1 MGSEACRI
9 LLLPRGVAGKHA
21 LLVQVDPENMAK
33 HEIAPLLEIQ
43 LELIVPDIV
52 WIPELGSGGAPG
64 VRDMFSK
71 WFKSFLEI
79 ATLIKRLDT
88 GEGQLLHAVPTCLH
102 PEADLAS
109 SFYAVQSDVM

>member
-1 MGSEACRI
+1 VGSEACRI

-33 HEIAPLLEIQ
+33 HEVAPLLEIQ

-88 GEGQLLHAVPTCLH
+88 GEGQLLRAVPTCLH

-109 SFYAVQSDVM
+109 SFYAVHSDVM